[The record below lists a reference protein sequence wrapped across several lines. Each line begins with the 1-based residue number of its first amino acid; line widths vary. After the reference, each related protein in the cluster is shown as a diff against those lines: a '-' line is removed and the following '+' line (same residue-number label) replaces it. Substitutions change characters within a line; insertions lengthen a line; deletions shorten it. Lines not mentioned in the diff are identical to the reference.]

1 MQTKVTKIATMICLS
16 LAGMSFSPMVL
27 ALDPSESI
35 KVTPLMKTTT
45 TWDGKPVAY
54 PQGKA
59 EVTAMQV
66 EIAPGAETGWHTHA
80 VPSFAV
86 MLSGELEVRLKDGRT
101 KRLLT
106 GDVLAEVVDV
116 LHSGRN
122 VGAVPVK
129 LVVFYAGAEGKALT
143 TKGH

>member
-1 MQTKVTKIATMICLS
+1 MQTEVTKTATVLCLS
-16 LAGMSFSPMVL
+16 LAVMSFSPRVL
-27 ALDPSESI
+27 ALDPSETV
-35 KVTPLMKTTT
+35 KVTPLMKTSTA
-45 TWDGKPVAY
+45 WDGKPIAY

-59 EVTAMQV
+59 EVTAMRV
-66 EIAPGAETGWHTHA
+66 EIAPGAETGWHSHA

-86 MLSGELEVRLKDGRT
+86 ILSGELEVRLKDGRV
-101 KRLLT
+101 KRLQT
-106 GDVLAEVVDV
+106 GDALTEVVNV

-143 TKGH
+143 TKAR